1 MPTSPAS
8 EAPMSPGFDRRPAP
22 KQGLFGK
29 MGAQVGALA
38 EKAKKRS
45 AKNARRAEGGK
56 LLLQQLQDEAKAK
69 DPSLLPGVLRKPAL
83 DPRYVPPN
91 VGTAINAKIFGT
103 PPPPDPATGLVPVG
117 TDADALAVKSS
128 TFYKFKASKR
138 RGKQSAYVAAG
149 KARKRPD
156 EAFDALWARV
166 QRQEALL
173 NKIKQDGKRYARAM
187 AEADAAH
194 AMAGHIA
201 ELADGDAA
209 GARCCADDADEGGS
223 GRRPRIASRSRLAR
237 ASSWL

>member
-1 MPTSPAS
+1 
-8 EAPMSPGFDRRPAP
+8 MSPGFDRWPAP

-69 DPSLLPGVLRKPAL
+69 DPSLLPGVPVNRRSIRGTSRPTSA
-83 DPRYVPPN
+83 PRS
-91 VGTAINAKIFGT
+91 T
-103 PPPPDPATGLVPVG
+103 PRSSARPPPDPATGLVPVG

-187 AEADAAH
+187 AEAADAAH

-209 GARCCADDADEGGS
+209 PRGAANT
-223 GRRPRIASRSRLAR
+223 GR
-237 ASSWL
+237 